1 MGMAGPESLW
11 PTASGISAR
20 AGERER
26 ARAEAPTEPVKNLR
40 GVAAE
45 EAARRGALRVG
56 VCIEA
61 MAREELRAF

>member
-45 EAARRGALRVG
+45 AARRGALRVG

-61 MAREELRAF
+61 MAREELLAF